1 MVNRSKSAI
10 QPGRFP
16 QSFRIFC
23 RRRCVTTAGHFGG
36 SPLAETCLVAHGS
49 PAWGR
54 PGILSQPRASLANS
68 HLHMICCMVAVLTFP
83 LACGEA
89 SEWSGRRFIGQFR
102 GLRERRDTDS
112 LCSSVSVSR
121 LVASDRHRS
130 WKASDITNEVCCR
143 NCYCIG
149 QFWLFV
155 VPTIRGRR
163 ADGMPT
169 REGGRCRLQTSA
181 APRQS

>member
-1 MVNRSKSAI
+1 MVVA
-10 QPGRFP
+10 
-16 QSFRIFC
+16 
-23 RRRCVTTAGHFGG
+23 
-36 SPLAETCLVAHGS
+36 PLQRHVLLRTDLPHG
-49 PAWGR
+49 GR

-149 QFWLFV
+149 QFWLSSSNN
-155 VPTIRGRR
+155 PRQACRC
-163 ADGMPT
+163 MPT
-169 REGGRCRLQTSA
+169 RAGGRCRLQTSA